1 MAATPSFERLLGQ
14 SAAIV
19 SASQPL
25 QLRGRLTR
33 VAGLVMEA
41 VGLKL
46 PLGSQVLV
54 VQDDALRVDAE
65 VVGFSGE
72 RLFLMP
78 TSEPVGLRP
87 GALVVPHEGIALRP
101 RVDRDNHPRRR
112 AEDRA

>member
-1 MAATPSFERLLGQ
+1 MINASSSFQRFLEQ
-14 SAAIV
+14 SAAI
-19 SASQPL
+19 AAAAQPIVV
-25 QLRGRLTR
+25 RGRLTR

-54 VQDDALRVDAE
+54 VQDESLRVDAE

-87 GALVVPHEGIALRP
+87 GALVVPHEAVAPRP
-101 RVDRDNHPRRR
+101 RASRANHPPRRG
-112 AEDRA
+112 ADR